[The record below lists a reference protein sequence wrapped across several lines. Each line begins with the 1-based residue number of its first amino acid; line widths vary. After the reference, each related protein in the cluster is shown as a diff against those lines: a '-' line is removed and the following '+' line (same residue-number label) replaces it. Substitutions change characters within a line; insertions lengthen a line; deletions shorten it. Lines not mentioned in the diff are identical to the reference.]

1 MRTVEKVFVAV
12 FLGVIAAL
20 CLALVI
26 LTAQL
31 KTKVCDC
38 FGNVPSPVSGAI
50 IERALHENQIKI
62 DSIRSDSLLSVGDAA
77 RKLQERY
84 RRR

>member
-1 MRTVEKVFVAV
+1 MRTVEKIFIAV
-12 FLGVIAAL
+12 FLTVIAAL
-20 CLALVI
+20 CLALVV

-31 KTKVCDC
+31 KNKVCDC
-38 FGNVPSPVSGAI
+38 SANVPSPVSGQI
-50 IERALHENQIKI
+50 IERALHENQNKI
-62 DSIRSDSLLSVGDAA
+62 DSIRSDTLLSVGDAA